1 MSASEN
7 KQLMQHIFAEL
18 SKGNSEPFV
27 ESMSDDFR
35 WTVTGSTKWSKTYD
49 GKQAVLSELF
59 GMLRSKI
66 GGRIRTSAHRFIAEG
81 DHVVVEARGNNITKK
96 GRPYNNTYCFVF
108 RIAEGKV
115 KELTEYMD
123 TELVTAALGDDFE

>member
-27 ESMSDDFR
+27 ESMFDDFR

-49 GKQAVLSELF
+49 GRQAVLTELF
-59 GMLRSKI
+59 GTLRSKI
-66 GGRIRTSAHRFIAEG
+66 SGRMRTTAHCFIAG
-81 DHVVVEARGNNITKK
+81 ADHVGVEACGNNTTKK
-96 GRPYNNTYCFVF
+96 GIPYSNTYCFVF
-108 RIAEGKV
+108 RIAEGKL
-115 KELTEYMD
+115 KELTEYVD
-123 TELVTAALGDDFE
+123 TELVKAALGDPE

>member
-49 GKQAVLSELF
+49 GKQAVLTELF
-59 GMLRSKI
+59 GTLRSKI
-66 GGRIRTSAHRFIAEG
+66 SGRIRTTAHRFIAEG
-81 DHVVVEARGNNITKK
+81 DHVVVEARGNNTTKK

-123 TELVTAALGDDFE
+123 TELVTAALGDDLE

>member
-7 KQLMQHIFAEL
+7 KQLMQYIFAEL

-49 GKQAVLSELF
+49 GKQAVPHRT
-59 GMLRSKI
+59 LRD
-66 GGRIRTSAHRFIAEG
+66 IALQ
-81 DHVVVEARGNNITKK
+81 DQRQ
-96 GRPYNNTYCFVF
+96 
-108 RIAEGKV
+108 
-115 KELTEYMD
+115 D
-123 TELVTAALGDDFE
+123 

>member
-35 WTVTGSTKWSKTYD
+35 WTVAGSTKWSKTYD
-49 GKQAVLSELF
+49 GKQAVLTELF
-59 GMLRSKI
+59 GTLRSKI
-66 GGRIRTSAHRFIAEG
+66 SGRIRTTAHRFIAEG
-81 DHVVVEARGNNITKK
+81 DHVVVEARGNNTTKK
-96 GRPYNNTYCFVF
+96 GRPYNTAVRGNF
-108 RIAEGKV
+108 RSERASHADS
-115 KELTEYMD
+115 M
-123 TELVTAALGDDFE
+123 